1 MSRLNILRRSP
12 SPTAADG
19 SASPEA
25 SDRLAVD
32 RLAADPPPPTGSRTA
47 STAPTVALLTALGV
61 LVVGQMYT
69 VLAMLTP
76 MADSFA
82 TTPTQTTWTATAFG
96 FAYAAGFLIA
106 GPLSDR
112 YGPRTVITGGLV
124 GATATT
130 LAVSVAP
137 SLTWAVVLR
146 IAQGLTAATFAPS
159 AFSYIAG
166 HLAPH
171 RRGIALTCVTSGM
184 LASAVLMQIGAQI
197 VAAGLGW
204 RTVFVLSAALMALS
218 LWPVRRILRPTAAQ
232 DSGPSLLQAF
242 VAVPRLLRKPRLVA
256 LYLATATVMA
266 SFVAVYTAVVV
277 AGPPGVAGDNAA
289 LLALRASALPALVA
303 VPLLTSALHRL
314 AAPVRVVL
322 AMSVAAGAV
331 AAGSALGGDVR
342 VLALVLLVFVAAV
355 ATAAPAVVEIV
366 HTMASHARGAGVAL
380 YACSMFLGASLGP
393 QLAGALS
400 GQGFGGILR
409 AVAVLLVVGTLLS
422 LPALTGRRCDR

>member
-1 MSRLNILRRSP
+1 MSRLTTLRRST
-12 SPTAADG
+12 SPLAT
-19 SASPEA
+19 
-25 SDRLAVD
+25 DR
-32 RLAADPPPPTGSRTA
+32 PPRPGPR
-47 STAPTVALLTALGV
+47 TAPTVALLTTLGI

-69 VLAMLTP
+69 VLAMLAP
-76 MADSFA
+76 MADSLA
-82 TTPTQTTWTATAFG
+82 TTPTQATWTATAFG

-112 YGPRTVITGGLV
+112 YGPRTVITGGLM
-124 GATATT
+124 GATVTT
-130 LAVSVAP
+130 LAVSAAP
-137 SLTWAVVLR
+137 SLTWAVTLRVL
-146 IAQGLTAATFAPS
+146 QGLTAATFAPS
-159 AFSYIAG
+159 AFSYIAA
-166 HLAPH
+166 HIAPR

-184 LASAVLMQIGAQI
+184 LAAAVLMQIGAQV

-204 RTVFVLSAALMALS
+204 RMVFVLSAALIALS
-218 LWPVRRILRPTAAQ
+218 LWPVRRILRPTAAP
-232 DSGPSLLQAF
+232 DSAPSLLQAF
-242 VAVPRLLRKPRLVA
+242 AAVPRLLRRPRLVA
-256 LYLATATVMA
+256 LYLATVTLMA
-266 SFVAVYTAVVV
+266 AFVAVYTAVVV
-277 AGPPGVAGDNAA
+277 AGPPDVAGDNAA

-303 VPLLTSALHRL
+303 VPLLTSVLHRL

-342 VLALVLLVFVAAV
+342 FLALALLVFVAAV
-355 ATAAPAVVEIV
+355 AAAAPAVVEIV

-409 AVAVLLVVGTLLS
+409 VVAVLLVLGTLLS
-422 LPALTGRRCDR
+422 LPALVGRRRHW

>member
-1 MSRLNILRRSP
+1 MSSARCTPSSP
-12 SPTAADG
+12 CWPPWPT
-19 SASPEA
+19 PW
-25 SDRLAVD
+25 
-32 RLAADPPPPTGSRTA
+32 PPPRHGRRGRP
-47 STAPTVALLTALGV
+47 
-61 LVVGQMYT
+61 
-69 VLAMLTP
+69 
-76 MADSFA
+76 
-82 TTPTQTTWTATAFG
+82 TAFG

-130 LAVSVAP
+130 LAVSAAP
-137 SLTWAVVLR
+137 SLTWAVALR

-204 RTVFVLSAALMALS
+204 RMVFVLGAALMALS
-218 LWPVRRILRPTAAQ
+218 LWPVRHILRPTAAQ

-277 AGPPGVAGDNAA
+277 AGPLGVAGDNAA

-303 VPLLTSALHRL
+303 VPLLTPALHRL

-322 AMSVAAGAV
+322 AMLVAAGAV
-331 AAGSALGGDVR
+331 AAGAPRWAAMSASSRWCCWCSWRRWRRPLPPSSRSFTPWRPTPGARASPSTPAACSSAPAWAPNWPVPFPSRASAASSALSR
-342 VLALVLLVFVAAV
+342 YYW
-355 ATAAPAVVEIV
+355 PW
-366 HTMASHARGAGVAL
+366 AR
-380 YACSMFLGASLGP
+380 CSP
-393 QLAGALS
+393 C
-400 GQGFGGILR
+400 
-409 AVAVLLVVGTLLS
+409 
-422 LPALTGRRCDR
+422 LP

>member
-1 MSRLNILRRSP
+1 MSRLTTRRRSP
-12 SPTAADG
+12 SPI
-19 SASPEA
+19 A
-25 SDRLAVD
+25 SDR
-32 RLAADPPPPTGSRTA
+32 PPQTDARTA
-47 STAPTVALLTALGV
+47 ATVALLTALGI

-69 VLAMLTP
+69 VLAMLVP
-76 MADSFA
+76 MADSLA
-82 TTPTQTTWTATAFG
+82 TTPTQATWTATAFG

-112 YGPRTVITGGLV
+112 YGPRTVITGGLM
-124 GATATT
+124 GATVTT
-130 LAVSVAP
+130 LAVSAAP
-137 SLTWAVVLR
+137 TLTWAVTLRVL
-146 IAQGLTAATFAPS
+146 QGLTAATLAPS

-184 LASAVLMQIGAQI
+184 LAAAVLMQIGAQV

-204 RTVFVLSAALMALS
+204 RMVFVLSAALIALS
-218 LWPVRRILRPTAAQ
+218 LWPVRRILRPTAIHGSA
-232 DSGPSLLQAF
+232 PSLLQAF
-242 VAVPRLLRKPRLVA
+242 VAVPRLLRRPRLVA
-256 LYLATATVMA
+256 LYLATVTLMA
-266 SFVAVYTAVVV
+266 AFVAVYTAVVV
-277 AGPPGVAGDNAA
+277 AGPPDLAGDDAA

-303 VPLLTSALHRL
+303 VPLLTSVLHRL
-314 AAPVRVVL
+314 AAPARVVL

-342 VLALVLLVFVAAV
+342 FLALALLVFVAPV
-355 ATAAPAVVEIV
+355 AAAAPAVVEIV

-409 AVAVLLVVGTLLS
+409 VVAVLLVLGTLLS
-422 LPALTGRRCDR
+422 LPALSGRRHNP